1 MSRWIPHLIGLATP
15 IMVFFSIYAGGIW
28 QGLPILIILGLYP
41 MLDLIAGQSSEI
53 EGIEEDKV
61 FNFIIHLHGLFMP
74 AIVIIFLLLVYSRG
88 FDEYTWLGILS
99 VGLTT
104 GASGIVAAHELG
116 HRKPK
121 SFSWWLARSGLLG
134 ILYLHFTTEHNYTH
148 HKHWAR
154 PIDPT
159 SSPKGRGIYVHFLR
173 TIPLQVKGALKA
185 RPRDTKISLVIES
198 GLLLGLF
205 LLSPSVLA
213 AFVLQ
218 AVVAVF
224 LLEYVN
230 YLQHHGLVRGEDE
243 RMGPQHAWESRH
255 RWSRW
260 TLMELPL
267 HPAHHLT
274 SSLPAWKLST
284 YDESPRLPFGYYT
297 SFWLALIPP
306 LWHAMMK
313 NHIQSASRK

>member
-1 MSRWIPHLIGLATP
+1 MSRWVPHLLGLVTP
-15 IMVFFSIYAGGIW
+15 MLVALSLYAGGSW
-28 QGLPILIILGLYP
+28 QGLPILVILGFYP
-41 MLDLIAGQSSEI
+41 LLDVLAGQSGDV
-53 EGIEEDKV
+53 EGIEEDRV
-61 FNFIIHLHGLFMP
+61 FNSIIHLHGLFMP
-74 AIVIIFLLLVYSRG
+74 SIVALFLYLVWERG
-88 FDEYTWLGILS
+88 FDAYTWLGIVS

-121 SFSWWLARSGLLG
+121 SASWWLARSGLLS
-134 ILYLHFTTEHNYTH
+134 ILYLHFTTEHNFTH

-159 SSPKGRGIYVHFLR
+159 SSPRGRGIYIHFLR
-173 TIPLQVKGALKA
+173 TLPLQLKGALKA
-185 RPRDTKISLVIES
+185 RPKDTKISLVVEAVLLV
-198 GLLLGLF
+198 GLYLISPVVLG
-205 LLSPSVLA
+205 

-218 AVVAVF
+218 ALVAVF

-230 YLQHHGLVRGEDE
+230 YLQHHGLFRGADE

-297 SFWLALIPP
+297 SFWLALFPP
-306 LWHAMMK
+306 LWHFVMK
-313 NHIQSASRK
+313 NHILQASSK

>member
-1 MSRWIPHLIGLATP
+1 MSRWAPHVLGLGTP
-15 IMVFFSIYAGGIW
+15 LLVAVSLYVGGIW
-28 QGLPILIILGLYP
+28 KGLPILVILGFYP
-41 MLDLIAGQSSEI
+41 LLDLIVGESGEV
-53 EGIEEDKV
+53 EGIEEDKM
-61 FNFIIHLHGLFMP
+61 FNSIIHLHGLCMP
-74 AIVIIFLLLVYSRG
+74 TIVAFFLALVWMRG
-88 FDEYTWLGILS
+88 FDEYTWLGIIS

-121 SFSWWLARSGLLG
+121 SASWWLARSGLLS
-134 ILYLHFTTEHNYTH
+134 ILYLHFTTEHNFTH

-159 SSPKGRGIYVHFLR
+159 SSPRGRGIYLHFLR
-173 TIPLQVKGALKA
+173 TLPLQLKGALKA
-185 RPRDTKISLVIES
+185 RPKDTKISLMVEA
-198 GLLLGLF
+198 LLLVGLF
-205 LLSPSVLA
+205 LISPVILGV
-213 AFVLQ
+213 FLMQ
-218 AVVAVF
+218 ALVAVF

-230 YLQHHGLVRGEDE
+230 YLQHHGLFRGAEE

-284 YDESPRLPFGYYT
+284 YEESPRLPFGYYT
-297 SFWLALIPP
+297 SFWLALFPP
-306 LWHAMMK
+306 LWHVVMK
-313 NHIQSASRK
+313 SHIERASTK